1 MNKTLRGLIEPTNG
15 RYLDGLQNVLLAVRE
30 MNKFHQVYAP
40 IVFDLKTI
48 KDISNSIF
56 TLAAQDINKSM
67 KMGGWEGLI
76 GGSDLNEELQNLQRN
91 PAIILY
97 TQLCIG
103 MAVALT
109 ASAEQ
114 PELPQTPPP
123 SSPEL

>member
-1 MNKTLRGLIEPTNG
+1 MRDLITPENG
-15 RYLDGLQNVLLAVRE
+15 KYLDGLQNLMLVIQEL
-30 MNKFHQVYAP
+30 NKFHVVYAP

-48 KDISNSIF
+48 KDTSNSIF
-56 TLAAQDINKSM
+56 ALASQDINKSM

-103 MAVALT
+103 MAV
-109 ASAEQ
+109 
-114 PELPQTPPP
+114 
-123 SSPEL
+123 